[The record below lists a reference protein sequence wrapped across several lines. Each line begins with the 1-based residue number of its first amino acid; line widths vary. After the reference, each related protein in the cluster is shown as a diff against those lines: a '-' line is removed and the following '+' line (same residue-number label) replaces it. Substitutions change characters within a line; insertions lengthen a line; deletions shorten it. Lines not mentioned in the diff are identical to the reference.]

1 LQAGTDKQIRD
12 GIRVDAGPDPAQLRT
27 SDMPELAG
35 LHTVNAGAIAYLAL
49 TLARQALGITRN
61 GMAD

>member
-35 LHTVNAGAIAYLAL
+35 LHTVNVAAIAYLA
-49 TLARQALGITRN
+49 LARQALGITRN